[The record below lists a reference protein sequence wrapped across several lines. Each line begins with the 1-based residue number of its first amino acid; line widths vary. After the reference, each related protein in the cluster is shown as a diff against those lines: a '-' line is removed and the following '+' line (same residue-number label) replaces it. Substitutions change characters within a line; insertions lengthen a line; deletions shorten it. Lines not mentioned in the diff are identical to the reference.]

1 MTGRHDALVEVID
14 TIRRHKLTL
23 EEIDKALQGDAEY
36 KQESSSGIL
45 TRVLGYIGG
54 ILMFCGL
61 GVFTSMQWESMNTAG
76 RILVTF
82 GIGFC
87 AFIMAVVAAKDPRFQ
102 RATTPLFLIAALL
115 EPTGIVVMLKEFSR
129 GGDPAYGFLFMNGVM
144 LLQQGLCFH
153 ALRRTVLA
161 FTSLVFGVG
170 FFSIAFNLM
179 YIDETTIGLILGL
192 SLLCLGWS
200 IDKSVHKAI
209 APIAYLVGSIAF
221 LAALFDLL
229 EGTLYELLFLG
240 VSSGLI
246 FLSTVARS
254 RMLLFMGT
262 LSTIGFIGY
271 FSGRYF
277 EHALG
282 WPLIL
287 MLMGAVLIGLSALAV
302 RLNKKYIR
310 QFDHV
315 RFAGIE
321 P

>member
-1 MTGRHDALVEVID
+1 MTARHDALVEVID

-23 EEIDKALQGDAEY
+23 DEIGRALQGDTDYAE
-36 KQESSSGIL
+36 ETSSGIL

-54 ILMFCGL
+54 ILIFCGL
-61 GVFTSMQWESMNTAG
+61 GVLTSMQWESMNATG
-76 RILVTF
+76 RILVTL

-87 AFIMAVVAAKDPRFQ
+87 AFIMAVVLAKDPRYE
-102 RATTPLFLIAALL
+102 RAATPLFLVAALL
-115 EPTGIVVMLKEFSR
+115 EPTGIVVMLREFSR
-129 GGDPAYGFLFMNGVM
+129 GGDPAYGLLFMNGVM
-144 LLQQGLCFH
+144 LLQQGLCFL

-161 FTSLVFGVG
+161 FNALLFGLG

-179 YIDETTIGLILGL
+179 SISATMIGLVLGL
-192 SLLCLGWS
+192 SLLCIGWS
-200 IDKSVHKAI
+200 LDRSVHKSI
-209 APIAYLVGSIAF
+209 APITYLAGSIAF
-221 LAALFDLL
+221 LAALFDTL
-229 EGTLYELLFLG
+229 EGTSFEVLFLG
-240 VSSGLI
+240 VSSALI

-271 FSGRYF
+271 FSGKYF

-302 RLNKKYIR
+302 RLNKQYIR
-310 QFDHV
+310 Q
-315 RFAGIE
+315 AG
-321 P
+321 

>member
-1 MTGRHDALVEVID
+1 MTARHDALVEVID
-14 TIRRHKLTL
+14 IIRRHNLTL
-23 EEIDKALQGDAEY
+23 DEIGRALQGDTAYAE
-36 KQESSSGIL
+36 ETSSSIL
-45 TRVLGYIGG
+45 TQVLGYIGG
-54 ILMFCGL
+54 ILMICGL
-61 GVFTSMQWESMNTAG
+61 GVFTSMQWESMHAAG
-76 RILVTF
+76 RILVTL

-87 AFIMAVVAAKDPRFQ
+87 AFIMAVVSARDARFEHAA
-102 RATTPLFLIAALL
+102 TPLFLVAALL

-179 YIDETTIGLILGL
+179 YVDDTMIGLVLGL
-192 SLLCLGWS
+192 SLLCIGWS
-200 IDKSVHKAI
+200 IDRSMHKAV
-209 APIAYLVGSIAF
+209 APITYLAGSVAF
-221 LAALFDLL
+221 LVALFDIL
-229 EGTLYELLFLG
+229 EGTAYEVLFLG

-262 LSTIGFIGY
+262 LATIGFIGY

-277 EHALG
+277 EHTLG
-282 WPLIL
+282 WPVIL

-310 QFDHV
+310 QT
-315 RFAGIE
+315 G
-321 P
+321 